1 MEMKSVVI
9 GWMFGL
15 GLLLS
20 HVGCCS
26 VRMIGDG
33 CGSGPCGGGCSD
45 GCEPLG
51 FGDHVGF
58 GDHMAPFAG
67 IGHRMADH
75 IRSKH
80 CSSGCGEIYWDEQI
94 NEPPVCDPCGC
105 DGEFT
110 GDTCRSCPTALRRLR
125 NLWSYHRYQPSKCDS
140 CSSCGGDAGFVGAST
155 CSSCSSGIG
164 DNASMH
170 THLEPT
176 PSMQSQSTPTQSMPT
191 QSMQS
196 PSKGSN
202 PSRRAV
208 ATENDSTRTQPT
220 PAVRPLRAAP
230 PELRSM
236 PVPDPEPN
244 AMIRY
249 PSQDGRSVGLGTSNK
264 GSSAPSQQ
272 VVKAKSVSSKATQSA
287 QGKTR
292 SVPNPR

>member
-1 MEMKSVVI
+1 MEMKSVVV

-26 VRMIGDG
+26 IRMMGDG

-45 GCEPLG
+45 GCEPLDFGDHMG
-51 FGDHVGF
+51 FGDHT
-58 GDHMAPFAG
+58 APFAG
-67 IGHRMADH
+67 IGHRVADH

-80 CSSGCGEIYWDEQI
+80 YSSGCGEIYWDEQI

-125 NLWSYHRYQPSKCDS
+125 NLWSSHRYQPSNCDS
-140 CSSCGGDAGFVGAST
+140 CSSCGGDAGFLGAST
-155 CSSCSSGIG
+155 SSSCSSGSG
-164 DNASMH
+164 ENVSMH

-176 PSMQSQSTPTQSMPT
+176 QPMRNQSVQTQSR
-191 QSMQS
+191 
-196 PSKGSN
+196 GSN
-202 PSRRAV
+202 PSRRTV
-208 ATENDSTRTQPT
+208 ATENDSSRTQPT
-220 PAVRPLRAAP
+220 PAARPLRAAP

-236 PVPDPEPN
+236 PVPDPEPS

-249 PSQDGRSVGLGTSNK
+249 PSQNGRSVGLGTSNN
-264 GSSAPSQQ
+264 GSSVASQP
-272 VVKAKSVSSKATQSA
+272 VVKAKRSA
-287 QGKTR
+287 
-292 SVPNPR
+292 SH

>member
-1 MEMKSVVI
+1 MKSVVV

-26 VRMIGDG
+26 VRMMGDG
-33 CGSGPCGGGCSD
+33 CGSGRCGGGCSD
-45 GCEPLG
+45 GCDSLS
-51 FGDHVGF
+51 FS
-58 GDHMAPFAG
+58 DHMAPFAG
-67 IGHRMADH
+67 IGHRVADH

-110 GDTCRSCPTALRRLR
+110 GDACRSCPTALRRLR
-125 NLWSYHRYQPSKCDS
+125 NLWSHHRYQPSNCDS
-140 CSSCGGDAGFVGAST
+140 CSSCGGDAGLLGAST
-155 CSSCSSGIG
+155 CSSCSSGSG
-164 DNASMH
+164 ENVSMH
-170 THLEPT
+170 TNLE
-176 PSMQSQSTPTQSMPT
+176 PTQSMRN

-196 PSKGSN
+196 PSVQSPSVQSPSKQSN
-202 PSRRAV
+202 PSRRSV
-208 ATENDSTRTQPT
+208 ATENDSSRTQPT

-236 PVPDPEPN
+236 PVPDPDPN

-249 PSQDGRSVGLGTSNK
+249 PSQNGLSVGSGTSNK
-264 GSSAPSQQ
+264 GSSVASQQ
-272 VVKAKSVSSKATQSA
+272 VVKAKSVSSKPTQGV
-287 QGKTR
+287 QGR
-292 SVPNPR
+292 PSSVTNPR

>member
-1 MEMKSVVI
+1 MEMKSVVV

-26 VRMIGDG
+26 VRMMGDG
-33 CGSGPCGGGCSD
+33 CSSGPCGGGCSD
-45 GCEPLG
+45 GCDS
-51 FGDHVGF
+51 FSF

-67 IGHRMADH
+67 IGHRVADH

-125 NLWSYHRYQPSKCDS
+125 NLWFHHRYEPSNCDS
-140 CSSCGGDAGFVGAST
+140 CSSCGGDAGFLGAST
-155 CSSCSSGIG
+155 CSNCSSGSG
-164 DNASMH
+164 ENVSMH
-170 THLEPT
+170 TNLEPT
-176 PSMQSQSTPTQSMPT
+176 QSMQTHSMQSQSVQ
-191 QSMQS
+191 
-196 PSKGSN
+196 SN
-202 PSRRAV
+202 PSRRSV
-208 ATENDSTRTQPT
+208 ATENDSSRTQPT
-220 PAVRPLRAAP
+220 PAVRPHRAAP

-236 PVPDPEPN
+236 PVPDPDPN

-249 PSQDGRSVGLGTSNK
+249 PSHNGLSVGSGTSNK
-264 GSSAPSQQ
+264 VTSVASQK
-272 VVKAKSVSSKATQSA
+272 VVNARSVSSKPSQSE
-287 QGKTR
+287 QGRPR
-292 SVPNPR
+292 SVTNPR